1 MKDRAGQPPGEHKA
15 GCFLRSLGPA
25 DSSRVLDGEA
35 GAEVQS
41 FSSTRG
47 CAFCLWDIRQ
57 MKTEGSLEVIGRV
70 QTYSQEGLK
79 ELAIQG
85 FPVTSHSGSTQ
96 CSGLLSQAPQPDPG
110 LQGSFFFFNI
120 YFPAPD
126 LSCEMWDLVPRPG
139 IELEHPGLRVQ
150 SLSQWATR
158 EVPARVF
165 LPAWRIST
173 WSTVMHAW
181 QISTGL
187 CQALFSLKLPLIST
201 V

>member
-15 GCFLRSLGPA
+15 GCFLRSLGPV
-25 DSSRVLDGEA
+25 DGSRVLDGEA
-35 GAEVQS
+35 AAEVQS

-57 MKTEGSLEVIGRV
+57 MKTEGSLEVIGRM

-96 CSGLLSQAPQPDPG
+96 CSGLLSQLHSRTHICKG
-110 LQGSFFFFNI
+110 
-120 YFPAPD
+120 PAPD
-126 LSCEMWDLVPRPG
+126 LSCEMWDLVPQPG
-139 IELEHPGLRVQ
+139 IKLEPPGLLRVQ

-165 LPAWRIST
+165 LPAWRIYM
-173 WSTVMHAW
+173 WSTMMHAW
-181 QISTGL
+181 QISAGL

>member
-1 MKDRAGQPPGEHKA
+1 
-15 GCFLRSLGPA
+15 
-25 DSSRVLDGEA
+25 
-35 GAEVQS
+35 
-41 FSSTRG
+41 
-47 CAFCLWDIRQ
+47 

-126 LSCEMWDLVPRPG
+126 LSCEMWDLFPRPG
-139 IELEHPGLRVQ
+139 IELEPPG
-150 SLSQWATR
+150 
-158 EVPARVF
+158 
-165 LPAWRIST
+165 
-173 WSTVMHAW
+173 
-181 QISTGL
+181 
-187 CQALFSLKLPLIST
+187 
-201 V
+201 